1 MVEPSAQHTKFKS
14 SIGHAFFQ
22 IEKFIKKLYIYIYIY
37 KKSEIKTIQ
46 TSVTAVQ
53 ETCQM
58 KICQDKM
65 WFMFQAVEQLLNLCR
80 LMNLKADRKV
90 IKRTLSGRKQ

>member
-53 ETCQM
+53 ETC
-58 KICQDKM
+58 
-65 WFMFQAVEQLLNLCR
+65 
-80 LMNLKADRKV
+80 
-90 IKRTLSGRKQ
+90 